1 METFLFYAKMYTPY
15 KFYRLLSV
23 LSIDIA
29 VGAVC
34 SSVWF
39 AVFFGV
45 NPGGI
50 AFAVLGLTV
59 WIIYTLD
66 HLMDARTIKSPANAK
81 RYQFHQHHF
90 SIIGIVWMLAIV
102 CDGVLVFFVR
112 KEILYDGLW
121 LSAWVIIYFLFHRYF
136 GSLKE
141 VTIAVLY
148 TVGVLL
154 PTLSLK
160 GIPQVASEW
169 FVISS
174 FLLTA
179 LINILLFSW
188 VDHDADISDGQ
199 HSFAIVFGRKHTQ
212 QFVSML
218 FLVQGILQ
226 FVIIY
231 WVGAAPVILLL
242 SMNCILLFIF
252 YYSEKLKKNETFR
265 LAGDAVFF
273 FPAVAL
279 FLTWIF

>member
-1 METFLFYAKMYTPY
+1 MCTPF

-23 LSIDIA
+23 LSIDVA

-34 SSVWF
+34 SSVWV

-45 NPGGI
+45 TPGGI
-50 AFAVLGLTV
+50 AFAVLGITV

-81 RYQFHQHHF
+81 RYKFHQQHF

-102 CDGVLVFFVR
+102 CDSVLVFFMR
-112 KEILYDGLW
+112 REILYDGLW
-121 LSAWVIIYFLFHRYF
+121 LSALVIIYFLFHRYVGF
-136 GSLKE
+136 LKE
-141 VTIAVLY
+141 FTIAVLY

-160 GIPQVASEW
+160 DALPIASGW
-169 FVISS
+169 VVISS

-179 LINILLFSW
+179 LTNILLFSW

-199 HSFAIVFGRKHTQ
+199 RSFAIVFGRRHTQ
-212 QFVSML
+212 QLVSML
-218 FLVQGILQ
+218 FMAQGILQ
-226 FVIIY
+226 FVIID
-231 WVGAAPVILLL
+231 WVGAAPAILLL
-242 SMNCILLFIF
+242 SMNSVLLFIF
-252 YYSEKLKKNETFR
+252 CHAERLKKNDTFR
-265 LAGDAVFF
+265 VAGDAVFF

-279 FLTWIF
+279 FLRWVF

>member
-1 METFLFYAKMYTPY
+1 MVSTLL
-15 KFYRLLSV
+15 KFYRLLSI
-23 LSIDIA
+23 LSLDVA

-39 AVFFGV
+39 ADFFGV
-45 NPGGI
+45 KPGGI
-50 AFAVLGLTV
+50 AFTVLGLTV

-66 HLMDARTIKSPANAK
+66 HLVDARTIKSPANAK
-81 RYQFHQHHF
+81 RYQFHQQHF

-102 CDGVLVFFVR
+102 CDGVLVFFMR

-121 LSAWVIIYFLFHRYF
+121 LSALVIIYFLFHRYVGF
-136 GSLKE
+136 LKE
-141 VTIAVLY
+141 FTIAVLY

-160 GIPQVASEW
+160 GAPPIASEW
-169 FVISS
+169 AVISS

-188 VDHDADISDGQ
+188 VDHDADVSDGQ
-199 HSFAIVFGRKHTQ
+199 HSFAIVFGRRHTQ
-212 QFVSML
+212 KFVNIL
-218 FLVQGILQ
+218 FIAQVILQ

-231 WVGAAPVILLL
+231 WGGAAPVILLL
-242 SMNCILLFIF
+242 SMNSVLLFIF
-252 YYSEKLKKNETFR
+252 YYAERLKKNDSFR

-279 FLTWIF
+279 FLRWIF

>member
-1 METFLFYAKMYTPY
+1 MRTLLRI
-15 KFYRLLSV
+15 YRLLSI
-23 LSIDIA
+23 LSIDVA

-39 AVFFGV
+39 TAFFDV
-45 NPGGI
+45 TPGGI
-50 AFAVLGLTV
+50 AFTVLGLTV

-81 RYQFHQHHF
+81 RYQFHQQHF
-90 SIIGIVWMLAIV
+90 SIIGVVWMLAIV
-102 CDGVLVFFVR
+102 CDGVLVFFMR
-112 KEILYDGLW
+112 EEILYDGLW
-121 LSAWVIIYFLFHRYF
+121 LSALVIIYFLFHRYVGF
-136 GSLKE
+136 LKE
-141 VTIAVLY
+141 FTIAVLY

-160 GIPQVASEW
+160 SAPPVASEW
-169 FVISS
+169 VVLSS

-179 LINILLFSW
+179 LTNILMFSW
-188 VDHDADISDGQ
+188 FDHDADIGDGQ
-199 HSFAIVFGRKHTQ
+199 QSFAIVFGRRHTQ

-218 FLVQGILQ
+218 FIAQAILQ
-226 FVIIY
+226 LIIIY

-242 SMNCILLFIF
+242 SMNSVLLFIF
-252 YYSEKLKKNETFR
+252 FYAERLKKNDTFR

-279 FLTWIF
+279 FLRWIF